1 MAQYNLGVYYRD
13 AEGVAK
19 DEVQAVA
26 WFRKAADQGDTSAQS
41 NLGAC
46 YLNGAGVAQDQAEAV
61 RWFRKAA
68 DQGHT
73 SAQFNLGVCYYKGA
87 GTQMDLVEAYAYW
100 SLAGRTDADARRT
113 LANLEKKLS
122 PEASLLG
129 QQRTKELQKEIEAKI
144 ASKKAGK

>member
-1 MAQYNLGVYYRD
+1 
-13 AEGVAK
+13 VAK

-41 NLGAC
+41 NLGNS
-46 YLNGAGVAQDQAEAV
+46 YYNGTGVPEDLVEAV
-61 RWFRKAA
+61 KWYRKAA
-68 DQGHT
+68 DQGHAE
-73 SAQFNLGVCYYKGA
+73 AQFNLGVCYYKGA

-122 PEASLLG
+122 HEASLLG
-129 QQRTKELQKEIEAKI
+129 QQRAKELHKEIEAKM
-144 ASKKAGK
+144 AAKKAGK